1 MTSVGSVM
9 AVMTPA
15 QLMQKGEELYSSF
28 NPARMSVD
36 AHADEFI
43 KRNKVVNQDD
53 ATFLR
58 QIFYGAIRYKRLI
71 GILMGAFYHHNR

>member
-1 MTSVGSVM
+1 M

-15 QLMQKGEELYSSF
+15 QLMQYGQELYSSY

-43 KRNKVVNQDD
+43 KTSKIVNLDD

-58 QIFYGAIRYKRLI
+58 QMFYGAIRYKRLI